1 MKHSVWGISL
11 PLRARD
17 GRQKSYINTGPF
29 PRSFRL
35 LISTKTIHPA
45 NQMMVPV
52 EKLKRRRRSLPLMNN
67 IMLKYICEHGK
78 CWVFQ
83 FLCSKWRNWSTCHDG
98 SWPLRTLIRCKSLV
112 DSLRRY
118 EWRKTLYR
126 SQRPARP
133 SYIAKFVSYL
143 VVIRWYRNLCFSPD
157 SIGALLVLL
166 GCVSFGPFA
175 SSLDGTFFI
184 FNPIL
189 CHIVSQ
195 WIIWV
200 GTGQ

>member
-1 MKHSVWGISL
+1 
-11 PLRARD
+11 
-17 GRQKSYINTGPF
+17 
-29 PRSFRL
+29 
-35 LISTKTIHPA
+35 
-45 NQMMVPV
+45 
-52 EKLKRRRRSLPLMNN
+52 MNN

-175 SSLDGTFFI
+175 SSLDGTFSSLIQSSATSLANGSFGLGLANRAWTESSTVRICNAGDQLVFKTSRHIRPSLSI
-184 FNPIL
+184 FGWYIL
-189 CHIVSQ
+189 VKNLTLGASI
-195 WIIWV
+195 
-200 GTGQ
+200 G